1 MSYPVHL
8 LTTVAEC
15 DQVLSE
21 AADERAELEFRQ
33 TQLQR
38 LHNMGTG
45 KAAEVQNELIGATSE
60 YNTLAALLPGMAAGN
75 AKKRNEREF
84 KRLEYRIYVLTQQQN
99 SGQGGILTRFKRQYE
114 LNCLAQ
120 SLIENN
126 TLKTEVEARRAAL

>member
-1 MSYPVHL
+1 MNL

-33 TQLQR
+33 VQLQR
-38 LHNMGTG
+38 LHSMGTG
-45 KAAEVQNELIGATSE
+45 KAAELQVELTGATSE
-60 YNTLAALLPGMAAGN
+60 YNTLAALLPGMAEGN
-75 AKKRNEREF
+75 AKKRNEREY
-84 KRLEYRIYVLTQQQN
+84 KRLEYRIYVLTQQQS